1 MFIRFLMDKSAMEY
15 QAFRMQVE
23 EIRRQES
30 EIAVPND
37 PYTSTNTKG
46 LH

>member
-1 MFIRFLMDKSAMEY
+1 MDKSAIEY

-30 EIAVPND
+30 EIAAPAN

-46 LH
+46 LY